1 MSKYRLYRA
10 VKTYANMKT
19 VATHDDDMNLDED
32 DGNFLPFASAA
43 AVESED
49 ADFDSV
55 IVVQQCLTFVFCF
68 CV

>member
-1 MSKYRLYRA
+1 
-10 VKTYANMKT
+10 MKT

-55 IVVQQCLTFVFCF
+55 IVVQQCLMFVFCF